1 MSLFKMTGEV
11 LSGIRLSSSSSKQV
25 MLGVHMLAMGSWDL
39 SVVFKVCA
47 PSVVTHECLTE
58 LCLEFRMLF
67 VVFVLSPFLAMA
79 TSLEDRL
86 IREKLLI

>member
-1 MSLFKMTGEV
+1 MSLFKLTGEA
-11 LSGIRLSSSSSKQV
+11 LSGIKLSSSGSKQV

-39 SVVFKVCA
+39 SVVFKVCV

-67 VVFVLSPFLAMA
+67 AVFILSPFLAMA
-79 TSLEDRL
+79 TSLADQV
-86 IREKLLI
+86 IREKFLI